1 MPGRIKAVA
10 MSKTMK
16 SVGESLLGF
25 LEEAACARRS
35 PLSEDEVERLRGYNP
50 TLAAQ
55 LDALDGGDI
64 PPLLLAVIE
73 EWRANGCPASRR
85 NPLSPAPAQRRRP
98 VSLEEL
104 AREQAEE
111 TAHEVTRAVAKAA
124 APLPAPEE
132 RPAFWC
138 GYPTNIA
145 RVSPFFPMN
154 NMEKGRRDTLV
165 RNLDAPAKDKA
176 RIAASGYFFFK
187 EKISSGP
194 SGGHPLFRPQAE
206 H

>member
-73 EWRANGCPASRR
+73 EWRANGCPR
-85 NPLSPAPAQRRRP
+85 
-98 VSLEEL
+98 V
-104 AREQAEE
+104 
-111 TAHEVTRAVAKAA
+111 
-124 APLPAPEE
+124 APE
-132 RPAFWC
+132 PAFS
-138 GYPTNIA
+138 GP
-145 RVSPFFPMN
+145 
-154 NMEKGRRDTLV
+154 G
-165 RNLDAPAKDKA
+165 
-176 RIAASGYFFFK
+176 AASA
-187 EKISSGP
+187 SGQP
-194 SGGHPLFRPQAE
+194 
-206 H
+206 